1 MTRVK
6 FWLNCVACKGRL
18 TVNDARDP
26 RASARHRRWR
36 RRNGKKHRRNTET
49 RRIAIAGH
57 QIDSRELFV
66 DTREVTILH
75 GVDVYRLRLTAQNKL
90 ILTK

>member
-1 MTRVK
+1 MTQEIRARAQDIGDGGAGAAK
-6 FWLNCVACKGRL
+6 S
-18 TVNDARDP
+18 TDA
-26 RASARHRRWR
+26 
-36 RRNGKKHRRNTET
+36 NTET